1 LNGEFVVGPDEHDTM
16 KASNVCP
23 KRCVMLHLNLN
34 IQAKTA
40 KRLKKVLEFSKNE
53 EAFAQGI
60 IAYQI
65 AETKRAMLN
74 LRMDLQ
80 AFEEKYQLS
89 SAVFY
94 ERYERGEMGDDEDMM
109 VWAGLVEMMNSNE
122 KRLQGLEG

>member
-1 LNGEFVVGPDEHDTM
+1 
-16 KASNVCP
+16 
-23 KRCVMLHLNLN
+23 MLHLNLN
-34 IQAKTA
+34 IRPKTA
-40 KRLKKVLEFSKNE
+40 KRLKKVLEFSNNE

-74 LRMDLQ
+74 LRVDLQ

-89 SAVFY
+89 SAAFY
-94 ERYERGEMGDDEDMM
+94 RRYERGEMGDDEDML